1 MKTIKIVCH
10 LGISMD
16 CLVNF
21 NPISQITKHILATG
35 AISSPKTAIKLAK
48 KSGSLNHFTNIII
61 KDSIKKTLQI
71 MAKRAI
77 NAKKDL
83 LNRLLMIMNK
93 IQDKKITQKAFLVV
107 GLSL

>member
-1 MKTIKIVCH
+1 
-10 LGISMD
+10 MD

-21 NPISQITKHILATG
+21 NPSSQIAKQILATG
-35 AISSPKTAIKLAK
+35 AISRPKTAIKLAK
-48 KSGSLNHFTNIII
+48 KSGNLNHFTSITI
-61 KDSIKKTLQI
+61 KESTKKTLQI
-71 MAKRAI
+71 MANRAI

-83 LNRLLMIMNK
+83 LKRLLIVMNK

>member
-1 MKTIKIVCH
+1 
-10 LGISMD
+10 
-16 CLVNF
+16 
-21 NPISQITKHILATG
+21 
-35 AISSPKTAIKLAK
+35 
-48 KSGSLNHFTNIII
+48 
-61 KDSIKKTLQI
+61 